1 MATERTPEVYG
12 GPKRRVCG
20 REFAAEFSGDG
31 TGVAVVGPE
40 VGADANDV
48 IVGTE
53 EVGGRFDGVGAECG
67 RPLQMDTAHAGCLVR
82 GLGARQSGAEDSGK
96 AERDTGS
103 GV

>member
-1 MATERTPEVYG
+1 VATERTPEVYG

-53 EVGGRFDGVGAECG
+53 EAGGLFDGVVAECG
-67 RPLQMDTAHAGCLVR
+67 RHLQMDTAHENGLV
-82 GLGARQSGAEDSGK
+82 
-96 AERDTGS
+96 TGM
-103 GV
+103 GGQTKWCGGFREG